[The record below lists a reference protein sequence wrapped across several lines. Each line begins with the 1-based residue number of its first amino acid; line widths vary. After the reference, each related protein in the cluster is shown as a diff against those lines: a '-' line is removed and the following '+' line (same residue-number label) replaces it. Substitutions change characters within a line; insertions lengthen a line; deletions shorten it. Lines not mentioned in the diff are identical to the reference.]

1 MKPIDLNSLI
11 GVLSI
16 FSPLT
21 QSSPGGV
28 GDAFS
33 ANKSTRP
40 YTTFELDQIR
50 QHAKRYVI
58 DIIFKSRSMY
68 LLSIG
73 NSKYVLKDVLRPS
86 RENFKYLYWIAV
98 MTFCYNIRGFK
109 RLTNVAYFN
118 NTDIKISKS
127 SYKVECFFVFLKKNM
142 M

>member
-58 DIIFKSRSMY
+58 DII
-68 LLSIG
+68 LCL
-73 NSKYVLKDVLRPS
+73 NVDWELK
-86 RENFKYLYWIAV
+86 I
-98 MTFCYNIRGFK
+98 CFK
-109 RLTNVAYFN
+109 RFSQTF
-118 NTDIKISKS
+118 
-127 SYKVECFFVFLKKNM
+127 
-142 M
+142 